1 MASVLYTAFDVV
13 PSPKGASTH
22 IAQFV
27 KGLVRA
33 GYDLHLITAG
43 DGSLPEEDSYLGA
56 SVRRVVSA
64 GTNYLERALAFGQAV
79 SAHLDDEGERYAL
92 AHFRSIWSGLPLVAA
107 QPRCGYR
114 TLFEVN
120 GLPSIELKYHY
131 PPLAGSPAL
140 EKIKRQEIATLLRA
154 DHVICPSAVTAAYI
168 TSLGILPERVTVIHN
183 GVDPEL
189 FAPVP
194 PGGSPGP
201 PVLLYVGTLA
211 LWQGLETLLLALPLI
226 LAERAVQLRI
236 VGKGRKDR
244 AKALRKR
251 VRKMGLDGHV
261 TLAGPLPHH
270 IIPQIVAEATICVAP
285 LAFNDRNVTQGCC
298 PIKVLEYAACAR
310 PLVAANLPVARELVR
325 DESEALL
332 FNPDDPAD
340 LARCV
345 LALLADPE
353 RAAQMARRASERVRQ
368 EFSWK
373 AAQKKLLKVYGRLL
387 AGPKRRPGSC
397 PADAPTTDDKGP
409 DNAQVPVEWYNGPT
423 F

>member
-1 MASVLYTAFDVV
+1 MPSVLYTAFDVV

-22 IAQFV
+22 ITQFV

-33 GYDLHLITAG
+33 GYELHLITAS

-56 SVRRVVSA
+56 SLHRVFSS

-79 SAHLDDEGERYAL
+79 SAHLEKEGERYAV
-92 AHFRSIWSGLPLVAA
+92 AHFRSIWSGLPLVTA
-107 QPRCGYR
+107 QPRYGYR

-131 PPLAGSPAL
+131 PALVGSPAL

-154 DHVICPSAVTAAYI
+154 NQIICPSAVTAAYI

-183 GVDPEL
+183 GVDTEL

-194 PGGSPGP
+194 QSGSAGS
-201 PVLLYVGTLA
+201 PVLLYMGTLA
-211 LWQGLETLLLALPLI
+211 LWQGLETLLLATPLI

-236 VGKGRKDR
+236 VGTGRKAR
-244 AKALRKR
+244 VKALHKQIRKL
-251 VRKMGLDGHV
+251 GLDGHV
-261 TLAGPLPHH
+261 TLAEPVPHH
-270 IIPQIVAEATICVAP
+270 IIPQIVAEATICIAP

-310 PLVAANLPVARELVR
+310 PLVAANLPVVRELVR

-332 FNPDDPAD
+332 FVPDDPAD

-353 RAAQMARRASERVRQ
+353 QAARMAHLASERVRR

-373 AAQKKLLKVYGRLL
+373 VAQKKLLKVYGRLL
-387 AGPKRRPGSC
+387 ANPKRRPGPC
-397 PADAPTTDDKGP
+397 AKDAGTEP
-409 DNAQVPVEWYNGPT
+409 DNAQVPAEQYNGPAP
-423 F
+423 

>member
-1 MASVLYTAFDVV
+1 MTSVLYTAFDVV

-33 GYDLHLITAG
+33 GYELHLITAG
-43 DGSLPEEDSYLGA
+43 DGSLPEEDVYLGA

-64 GTNYLERALAFGQAV
+64 GTNFLERSLAFGQAV

-107 QPRCGYR
+107 QPGYGYR

-120 GLPSIELKYHY
+120 GLPSVELKYHY
-131 PPLAGSPAL
+131 PALASSPAL

-154 DHVICPSAVTAAYI
+154 DHIICPSAVTAAYI
-168 TSLGILPERVTVIHN
+168 ASLGVLPERVTVIPN
-183 GVDPEL
+183 GVDPQL
-189 FAPVP
+189 FGPVP
-194 PGGSPGP
+194 PGGPAGP

-211 LWQGLETLLLALPLI
+211 LWQGLETLLSAMPLI

-244 AKALRKR
+244 AKALHKR

-261 TLAGPLPHH
+261 TLAGSVPHH
-270 IIPQIVAEATICVAP
+270 IIPQIVAEAAICIAP
-285 LAFNDRNVTQGCC
+285 LSFNDRNVTQGCC

-310 PLVAANLPVARELVR
+310 PLVAANLPVVRELVR

-340 LARCV
+340 LARCI

-353 RAAQMARRASERVRQ
+353 RAAQMAQRASERVRR

-373 AAQKKLLKVYGRLL
+373 VAQKKLLKVYDRLL
-387 AGPKRRPGSC
+387 AESKQQPDSC
-397 PADAPTTDDKGP
+397 STAADTVP
-409 DNAQVPVEWYNGPT
+409 DNAQVLAEWYNGPT
-423 F
+423 S